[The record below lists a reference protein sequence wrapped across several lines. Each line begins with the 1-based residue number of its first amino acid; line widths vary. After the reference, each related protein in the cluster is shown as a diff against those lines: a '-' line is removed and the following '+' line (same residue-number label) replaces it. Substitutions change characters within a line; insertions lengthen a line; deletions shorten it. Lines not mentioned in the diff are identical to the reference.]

1 MSRLAIRVLGGT
13 REVGRSA
20 ILLDTGKTR
29 VLLDYGMKLIPKE
42 HPQFP
47 PMVDEKIDA
56 ILLSHAHLDHS
67 GSIPRLYRNERS
79 PPIYG
84 VDITREYTEIL
95 LYDAIKVA
103 KLKGHSLG
111 YGPDEVRK
119 ALNNFRSIEYGVP
132 FKVGDLEITAYNAGH
147 IPGSAMFHIKYNS
160 NTLLYTGDFN
170 TVKSR
175 LMPPAD
181 IDDIPR
187 TDFLITESTY
197 ALKEH
202 PPREGQELLLKSVVI
217 ETLKQGGTAVVAGF
231 AIGRLLEVAMAL
243 KAQGFKG
250 RIYLDGMAR
259 KSTEITE
266 RYPERVRD
274 FSEMALVTREITF
287 VRNWNMRKKVAKRP
301 SVILTTSGMIEGGP
315 VHYYLKEK
323 GDDENSSITLTGY
336 QIEGTEGR
344 RLLKDGKVAIDGEDK
359 LIMMKVNLL
368 NFSAHASR
376 SGILKLIDSVRPS
389 GVMVVHGED
398 SERFANELEEREGI
412 SAFSPEVE
420 EEILI

>member
-1 MSRLAIRVLGGT
+1 MSKLTIRVLGGT

-29 VLLDYGMKLIPKE
+29 VLLDYGMKLIPKQ

-47 PMVDEKIDA
+47 PMVDEEVDA

-67 GSIPRLYRNERS
+67 GSIPRLYRRGRA

-84 VDITREYTEIL
+84 IDITRDYSEIL

-103 KLKGHSLG
+103 KIKDHSLG
-111 YGPDEVRK
+111 YGADEVRR
-119 ALNNFRSIEYGVP
+119 ALNNFRPIEYGVP
-132 FKVGDLEITAYNAGH
+132 FRVGDLEITAYNAGH
-147 IPGSAMFHIKYNS
+147 IPGSAMFYIKYDS
-160 NTLLYTGDFN
+160 STLLYTGDFN
-170 TVKSR
+170 TSRSR
-175 LMPPAD
+175 LMPAAD
-181 IDDIPR
+181 IDEIPK

-197 ALKEH
+197 AFKEH
-202 PPREGQELLLKSVVI
+202 PPRDKQEVLLKNVVL
-217 ETLKQGGTAVVAGF
+217 ETIKARGTAIIAGF

-243 KAQGFKG
+243 KAQGYKG
-250 RIYLDGMAR
+250 RLFLDGMAR
-259 KSTEITE
+259 RSTEITE
-266 RYPERVRD
+266 SYPERVRD
-274 FSEMALVTREITF
+274 YNEMALVAREITF
-287 VRNWNMRKKVAKRP
+287 VKNWAMRKKVAKRP

-323 GDDENSSITLTGY
+323 GEDENSSITLTGY

-344 RLLKDGKVAIDGEDK
+344 RLLEEGKVEIDGEDRWI
-359 LIMMKVNLL
+359 LMKVNQL

-376 SGILKLIDSVRPS
+376 SGIMKLIHSVRPS

-398 SERFANELEEREGI
+398 SEKFANQLEEKEGI
-412 SAFSPEVE
+412 SAFSPEVDE
-420 EEILI
+420 EVLI